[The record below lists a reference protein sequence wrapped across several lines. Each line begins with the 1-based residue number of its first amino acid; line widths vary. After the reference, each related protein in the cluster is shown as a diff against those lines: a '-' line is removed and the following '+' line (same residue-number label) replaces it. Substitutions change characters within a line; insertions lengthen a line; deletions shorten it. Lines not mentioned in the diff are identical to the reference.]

1 MEEKSMEEKKETEKD
16 NREAE
21 KGNEEVEEPKSEL
34 RYDPSSDDWVV
45 IASGRA
51 KRPELFKKEEKK
63 IERGDVGSSC
73 PFCVFENVKNAVTSF
88 ENGREVGAI
97 TKNWTAVSIPNK
109 FPAFTPADNLNEKL
123 DNELYMSM
131 DAVGYHEVV
140 ITRDH
145 YKSIGQMSS
154 SQASEVFKLYR
165 KRYLALK
172 DKKNVNYIS
181 IFHNH
186 GSESGASVVH
196 PHSQIITTPI
206 VDMDLKRNLFNTK
219 HYYENKQS
227 CMYCDMSKEEVK
239 DGRRVVYE
247 NDSFL
252 VICPFASK
260 AAFQIVV
267 SPKKHLSYFEEITD
281 TDTELLGDAFGK
293 ALSLLYDK
301 LNNPSYNFY
310 LHTAPCDG
318 ENYDYYHW
326 HWTIVPKTSIWGGFE
341 LGARMEVSTIEPEKA
356 AEYLRESDN

>member
-1 MEEKSMEEKKETEKD
+1 MEEKKEVEK
-16 NREAE
+16 N
-21 KGNEEVEEPKSEL
+21 KSEL
-34 RYDPSSDDWVV
+34 RHDPSSDDWVV

-63 IERGDVGSSC
+63 TEKGDVGDSC
-73 PFCVFENVKNAVTSF
+73 SFCIFDNVKDAITAF
-88 ENGREVGAI
+88 ENGKEVGEI

-109 FPAFTPADNLNEKL
+109 FPAFTPSDNLNEKL
-123 DNELYMSM
+123 ENELYMSM

-145 YKSIGQMSS
+145 YKSMGQMNN
-154 SQASEVFKLYR
+154 SQVSEVFKLYR
-165 KRYLALK
+165 KRYLSLK
-172 DKKNVNYIS
+172 DKKNVNHIS

-196 PHSQIITTPI
+196 PHSQIITTPV
-206 VDMDLKRNLFNTK
+206 VDIDLRRNLFNTK
-219 HYYENKQS
+219 QYYESKQT
-227 CMYCDMSKEEVK
+227 CMYCDMNKEEVK
-239 DGRRVVYE
+239 DGRRVVYK
-247 NDSFL
+247 NDGFL

-260 AAFQIVV
+260 AAFQLVV
-267 SPKKHLSYFEEITD
+267 TPRKHLSCFEEITD
-281 TDTELLGDAFGK
+281 NETDLLGDAFGK

-318 ENYDYYHW
+318 DSYDYYHW
-326 HWTIVPKTSIWGGFE
+326 HWTIVPKTSVWGGFE

-356 AEYLRESDN
+356 AEYLREERGEGEEE

>member
-1 MEEKSMEEKKETEKD
+1 MEEKKEVEK
-16 NREAE
+16 N
-21 KGNEEVEEPKSEL
+21 KSEL
-34 RYDPSSDDWVV
+34 RHDPSSDDWVV

-51 KRPELFKKEEKK
+51 KRPEMFKKEEKK
-63 IERGDVGSSC
+63 AEKGDVGDSC
-73 PFCVFENVKNAVTSF
+73 PFCVFDNVKDAITAF
-88 ENGREVGAI
+88 ENGKEVGEI

-109 FPAFTPADNLNEKL
+109 FPAFTPSDNLNEKL

-145 YKSIGQMSS
+145 YRSMGQMNN
-154 SQASEVFKLYR
+154 SQVSEIFKLYR
-165 KRYLALK
+165 KRYLSLK

-196 PHSQIITTPI
+196 PHSQIITTPV
-206 VDMDLKRNLFNTK
+206 VDIDLRRNLFNTK
-219 HYYENKQS
+219 QHYESKQT
-227 CMYCDMSKEEVK
+227 CMYCDMNKEEVK

-247 NDSFL
+247 NEGFL

-260 AAFQIVV
+260 VAFQLVV
-267 SPKKHLSYFEEITD
+267 TPKKHLSCFEEITD
-281 TDTELLGDAFGK
+281 NETDLLGDAFGK
-293 ALSLLYDK
+293 ALSLLHDK

-318 ENYDYYHW
+318 DSYDYYHW
-326 HWTIVPKTSIWGGFE
+326 HWTIIPKTSVWGGFE

-356 AEYLRESDN
+356 AEYLREEEGEEE